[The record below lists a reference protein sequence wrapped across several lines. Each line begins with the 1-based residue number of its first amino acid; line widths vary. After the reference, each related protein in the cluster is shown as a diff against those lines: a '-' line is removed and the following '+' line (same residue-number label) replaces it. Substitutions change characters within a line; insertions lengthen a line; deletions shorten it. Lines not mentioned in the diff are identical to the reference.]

1 MSTIQSLQI
10 AILALNRI
18 THRLATRADEGAS
31 EAELVDLIELDQAM
45 SEVVFERVEK
55 VFD

>member
-1 MSTIQSLQI
+1 MSTTQSLQI

-18 THRLATRADEGAS
+18 THRLDTRADEGAS
-31 EAELVDLIELDQAM
+31 EAELVDLIELGQAM